1 MALISPTIS
10 SISSPITVTLPYG
23 GNGVTY
29 NQFLQSLGSYNYG
42 IRFFY
47 VSSTSYL
54 QIGQPVTYNHFD
66 ANGDSVTVTLPFTV
80 DPYQSQP
87 SMFYETEEDQIIVTR
102 LSSLTMTILPNTTVF
117 FKFFASV
124 SYVGS
129 DLDRQGQNNMRDT
142 EKSMGMTFFDGYC
155 NVLD

>member
-1 MALISPTIS
+1 
-10 SISSPITVTLPYG
+10 
-23 GNGVTY
+23 
-29 NQFLQSLGSYNYG
+29 
-42 IRFFY
+42 
-47 VSSTSYL
+47 
-54 QIGQPVTYNHFD
+54 
-66 ANGDSVTVTLPFTV
+66 
-80 DPYQSQP
+80 
-87 SMFYETEEDQIIVTR
+87 MFYETEEDQIIVTR